1 MSRKKFAQDLE
12 KRTRHLLEASKRF
25 MLVIFFYILAH
36 FRHCT
41 LSLIFFELC
50 SPLAGPIT
58 RFLAWAIDLGTIIA
72 IISILN
78 VVLGILGIISR
89 DLAVAA
95 NIIGFFV
102 VSIGY
107 GILTEWYW
115 NGQTLG
121 KRLLRLRVMDEQG
134 LRLQFSQ
141 VVIRNLLRFIDSLPA
156 LYLIGGLVCLFNQR
170 AQRLG
175 DFAANTIVIWSPRI
189 FEPDL
194 NQLLEGKYNSF
205 REYPHLEARLRQH
218 ITPAEAQIA
227 VQSIIRRDDL
237 ESQARIELFRD
248 LSNYFQTIATFP
260 QEATDGLSDEQYVRN
275 VVEALFRPKAP
286 KISA

>member
-1 MSRKKFAQDLE
+1 MI
-12 KRTRHLLEASKRF
+12 TSKTN
-25 MLVIFFYILAH
+25 
-36 FRHCT
+36 T
-41 LSLIFFELC
+41 LIIKTPEGIEFSL
-50 SPLAGPIT
+50 PLAGPIT

-78 VVLGILGIISR
+78 VVLGILGVISR

-156 LYLIGGLVCLFNQR
+156 LYLIGGLVCLFNKR

-175 DFAANTIVIWSPRI
+175 DFAANTIVTWSPRI

-227 VQSIIRRDDL
+227 VQSIIRRGDL

-248 LSNYFQTIATFP
+248 LSAYFQTIVTFP
-260 QEATDGLSDEQYVRN
+260 QEATDGISDEQYVRN

>member
-1 MSRKKFAQDLE
+1 MMI
-12 KRTRHLLEASKRF
+12 SKTN
-25 MLVIFFYILAH
+25 
-36 FRHCT
+36 T
-41 LSLIFFELC
+41 LIIKTPEGIEFSL
-50 SPLAGPIT
+50 PLAGPVT

-72 IISILN
+72 IVWILN
-78 VVLGILGIISR
+78 LVFGLLGFISR

-121 KRLLRLRVMDEQG
+121 KKLLRLRVMDEQG

-141 VVIRNLLRFIDSLPA
+141 IVVRNLLRFVDSLPA
-156 LYLIGGLVCLFNQR
+156 LYLVGGLVCLFSQR

-175 DFAANTIVIWSPRI
+175 DFAANTIVTWSPRI

-194 NQLLEGKYNSF
+194 NQLLKDKYNSF
-205 REYPHLEARLRQH
+205 RKYPHLEARLRQH

-248 LSNYFQTIATFP
+248 LSTYFQSIVTFP
-260 QEATDGLSDEQYVRN
+260 QEATDGISDEQYVRN

>member
-1 MSRKKFAQDLE
+1 
-12 KRTRHLLEASKRF
+12 
-25 MLVIFFYILAH
+25 
-36 FRHCT
+36 
-41 LSLIFFELC
+41 
-50 SPLAGPIT
+50 
-58 RFLAWAIDLGTIIA
+58 
-72 IISILN
+72 
-78 VVLGILGIISR
+78 
-89 DLAVAA
+89 
-95 NIIGFFV
+95 
-102 VSIGY
+102 
-107 GILTEWYW
+107 
-115 NGQTLG
+115 
-121 KRLLRLRVMDEQG
+121 MDEQG

-141 VVIRNLLRFIDSLPA
+141 IVIRNLLRFIDSLPA

-175 DFAANTIVIWSPRI
+175 DFAANTIVILSPPI

-227 VQSIIRRDDL
+227 VQSIIRRDEL

-248 LSNYFQTIATFP
+248 LSSYFQTVVTFP
-260 QEATDGLSDEQYVRN
+260 QEATDGISDEQYVRN

>member
-1 MSRKKFAQDLE
+1 MLSSR
-12 KRTRHLLEASKRF
+12 TN
-25 MLVIFFYILAH
+25 
-36 FRHCT
+36 T
-41 LSLIFFELC
+41 LIIKTPEGIEFSL
-50 SPLAGPIT
+50 PLAGPIT
-58 RFLAWAIDLGTIIA
+58 RFLAWAVDFGTILA

-141 VVIRNLLRFIDSLPA
+141 IVIRNLLRFIDSLPA

-175 DFAANTIVIWSPRI
+175 DFAANTIVILSPRI

-227 VQSIIRRDDL
+227 VQSIIRRDEL
-237 ESQARIELFRD
+237 ESQARIELFRV
-248 LSNYFQTIATFP
+248 LTSYFQTVVTFP
-260 QEATDGLSDEQYVRN
+260 QEATDGISDEQYVRN